1 MFYEL
6 MEIGYNENFSYYGKN
21 QGHYPI
27 KIEEGVYI
35 GMRANIILKYSLDD
49 GGGYL
54 GGRNALSRSKHFCK
68 QRCARRGYGS
78 WCSMQNHYE
87 VETFKNEVFV
97 I

>member
-49 GGGYL
+49 GGG
-54 GGRNALSRSKHFCK
+54 G
-68 QRCARRGYGS
+68 
-78 WCSMQNHYE
+78 
-87 VETFKNEVFV
+87 T
-97 I
+97 

>member
-1 MFYEL
+1 MKCYLDYMFYEL

-49 GGGYL
+49 GGGGVL
-54 GGRNALSRSKHFCK
+54 RWEECIKSEQALL
-68 QRCARRGYGS
+68 
-78 WCSMQNHYE
+78 
-87 VETFKNEVFV
+87 
-97 I
+97 

>member
-1 MFYEL
+1 MKCYLDYMFYEL

-49 GGGYL
+49 GGVL
-54 GGRNALSRSKHFCK
+54 RWEECIKSEQALL
-68 QRCARRGYGS
+68 
-78 WCSMQNHYE
+78 
-87 VETFKNEVFV
+87 
-97 I
+97 